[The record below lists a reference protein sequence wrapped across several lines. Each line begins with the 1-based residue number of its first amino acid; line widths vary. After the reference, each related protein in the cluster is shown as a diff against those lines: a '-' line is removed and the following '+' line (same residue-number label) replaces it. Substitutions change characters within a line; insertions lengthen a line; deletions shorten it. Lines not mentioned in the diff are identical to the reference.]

1 MDIYKEELKQYV
13 KEKRSLSSTMQSL
26 FNIIWGQCSQLMQ
39 HKLRAVSSFDTI
51 EDEADTVSL
60 LKEIRSITMQFE
72 SHMSIYD
79 GIFEAKRRFFL
90 YKQRPDESNETHLR
104 TYKTLVDSVEHFGGS
119 IMFDPGLLK
128 YEQSKDEANTS
139 DDKLKILVKNKMKA
153 VGLLKLSDNK
163 RYARLI
169 QDLEDHHTFG
179 NDLYPATINSA
190 FEMLQN
196 HSSGR
201 KNGRPQNPNPNPSP
215 SPSTGTPPAQVGFSY
230 HQISE
235 LVAGDNGKIHPNATC
250 YTCQKPGH
258 YSDHCP
264 TTAAS
269 CQPAP
274 PLTAEQHHQ
283 SAAPVP
289 ATSTANIDINDGLY
303 EIGFQLYQTTTS
315 ATAIKDYANDDVLLD
330 TGSTISVFKHKNFL
344 TDI

>member
-1 MDIYKEELKQYV
+1 MNGHVFQTHAEQAKRGQFNATLDSLRVYSSTFFKTEIRYLGPLFRDLKTPSVPKPKNPKPPTLIDKDSNTINGDIPEEDMDIYKEELKQYV

-51 EDEADTVSL
+51 EDQADTVSL

-128 YEQSKDEANTS
+128 YEQSKDKANTS

-215 SPSTGTPPAQVGFSY
+215 SPSPSTGTPPAQVGFSY

-235 LVAGDNGKIHPNATC
+235 LVAGDNG
-250 YTCQKPGH
+250 
-258 YSDHCP
+258 
-264 TTAAS
+264 
-269 CQPAP
+269 
-274 PLTAEQHHQ
+274 
-283 SAAPVP
+283 
-289 ATSTANIDINDGLY
+289 
-303 EIGFQLYQTTTS
+303 
-315 ATAIKDYANDDVLLD
+315 
-330 TGSTISVFKHKNFL
+330 
-344 TDI
+344 